1 MASGEYEMG
10 WEGLAVSAVN
20 CKDFWFL
27 MFKGIIV
34 ENNKGSS
41 HCVQTVPYQ

>member
-1 MASGEYEMG
+1 MG

-27 MFKGIIV
+27 MVKAIIV
-34 ENNKGSS
+34 ENNINKGSS
-41 HCVQTVPYQ
+41 HCVQTVPYL